1 MRHLRDNCVDPLVY
15 ESTDAETELLKV
27 NWTKMMEGDGSKI
40 KAGLNKVWVITKLM
54 PAGGEGTDAGWIIYV
69 LDRTPAALAVEYY
82 CQLMSEPILVQ
93 RKAAKSTSSFAVLLA
108 KARNNVLRRESLFE
122 KDEPLPAPPL
132 PTLTGEPPQFSM
144 HKKQHRDKGC
154 VKCYLFGCA
163 KAFDDAKECDIFGK
177 PALESVARI
186 AKNIKY
192 KMKVDE

>member
-82 CQLMSEPILVQ
+82 CQLMSESVGAHSIWVQ
-93 RKAAKSTSSFAVLLA
+93 RKAAKSTRVH
-108 KARNNVLRRESLFE
+108 
-122 KDEPLPAPPL
+122 
-132 PTLTGEPPQFSM
+132 LTGKYYPPQIEIQAS
-144 HKKQHRDKGC
+144 
-154 VKCYLFGCA
+154 
-163 KAFDDAKECDIFGK
+163 
-177 PALESVARI
+177 
-186 AKNIKY
+186 
-192 KMKVDE
+192 